1 MPGIPLTNVLR
12 MEADPAAAP
21 KCFFLA
27 WLPPNANRHA
37 LCLSVGLRAWVFPI
51 LRSPPWTPSLNQKN
65 KRLQLLQ
72 IGAGA
77 GGNFRRLMSYVQ

>member
-1 MPGIPLTNVLR
+1 M
-12 MEADPAAAP
+12 
-21 KCFFLA
+21 
-27 WLPPNANRHA
+27 A
-37 LCLSVGLRAWVFPI
+37 LKAYALLLVVSGGLRAWVFPI
-51 LRSPPWTPSLNQKN
+51 VRTPPGPLLNQKN